1 MRLAFIISLTSA
13 RLAVAS
19 PAEAAKRFALVI
31 GNNAYEN
38 VPQLQK
44 AVNDA
49 DAIAAE
55 LSKLGFDVVKAENV
69 GRRAMSRALVELEGK
84 IAPGDTALVYF
95 AGHGFAIDGTNYL
108 LPVDVPAANPGEEGL
123 IEDASF
129 AANGLSDR
137 YLWLRSR

>member
-1 MRLAFIISLTSA
+1 MRLAFIISLISA

-55 LSKLGFDVVKAENV
+55 LSKLGFDVVTLARKGLSRTRLSPQTGIPTVWNSPVAVDYQGVQREQSVNCNRIAT
-69 GRRAMSRALVELEGK
+69 GTAISRAGCTHK
-84 IAPGDTALVYF
+84 
-95 AGHGFAIDGTNYL
+95 
-108 LPVDVPAANPGEEGL
+108 
-123 IEDASF
+123 
-129 AANGLSDR
+129 
-137 YLWLRSR
+137 SRDW

>member
-1 MRLAFIISLTSA
+1 MPLAFIISLISA
-13 RLAVAS
+13 LLAVAS

-69 GRRAMSRALVELEGK
+69 GRHAICRALVKLEGK
-84 IAPGDTALVYF
+84 IAPGDTARS
-95 AGHGFAIDGTNYL
+95 
-108 LPVDVPAANPGEEGL
+108 EEHTSEL
-123 IEDASF
+123 
-129 AANGLSDR
+129 
-137 YLWLRSR
+137 